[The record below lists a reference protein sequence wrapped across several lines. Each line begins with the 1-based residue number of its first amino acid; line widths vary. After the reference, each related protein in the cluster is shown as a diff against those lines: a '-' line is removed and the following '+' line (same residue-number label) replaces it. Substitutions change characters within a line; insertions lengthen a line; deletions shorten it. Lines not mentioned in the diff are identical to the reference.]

1 MTQVQRPIHVRK
13 GEIPEP
19 FREFFVDLC
28 MAETCCFLLRRRVGF
43 EYMRFLPLIL
53 ILLLQGLQV
62 VPFSCLSNNV
72 LISNQAIKTRRDA
85 PEPVRWYLTYLLKQ
99 RKTLIV
105 QLFYSPESLTRGAK
119 GRVLCWM
126 K

>member
-1 MTQVQRPIHVRK
+1 MTQVQRPVHVRK

-19 FREFFVDLC
+19 FRELFVDLST
-28 MAETCCFLLRRRVGF
+28 AETCCFLLRWRVGF

-53 ILLLQGLQV
+53 ILLLQRLQV
-62 VPFSCLSNNV
+62 IPFSGLSNNMF
-72 LISNQAIKTRRDA
+72 ISNQARETKRDA
-85 PEPVRWYLTYLLKQ
+85 PGPVRWYLTYLQKQ
-99 RKTLIV
+99 RKILIV